1 MSLTNTKCTTRS
13 STTSNVNAE
22 YLNDIYDNIYTS
34 VKLKSWSKLEKV
46 DSETMSIPKFNEY
59 NMLLQ
64 YNYNVQQLKTIVS
77 QYKLK
82 IGGNKSQLVTRIFS
96 FLYLSHFITK
106 IQKRIRGHLQ
116 RKYNKLHGPGFKNKK
131 ICTNTTDFF
140 TMDPLSELPNS
151 QFYSFEDA
159 DGFIYG
165 FDLLSIY
172 NLIYKC
178 DGQIKNPYNR
188 LPISSENIEK
198 LRSFIRLSR
207 VLKINICTEIKNIN
221 DEISIKKSIELRA
234 LSLFQNIDA
243 LGNYSNAKWFLNLNR
258 QQLIK
263 MTRELIDIWSYRAPL
278 SIETK
283 RAICPPLGNPFS
295 RINIYQFQSIENID
309 EIRKYVLEIL
319 EKFVNSGI
327 DRDNKCLGA
336 YYVLGALTLV
346 SEDAATSLPWLY
358 QAVCY
363 M

>member
-1 MSLTNTKCTTRS
+1 M
-13 STTSNVNAE
+13 
-22 YLNDIYDNIYTS
+22 
-34 VKLKSWSKLEKV
+34 
-46 DSETMSIPKFNEY
+46 
-59 NMLLQ
+59 
-64 YNYNVQQLKTIVS
+64 
-77 QYKLK
+77 
-82 IGGNKSQLVTRIFS
+82 
-96 FLYLSHFITK
+96 
-106 IQKRIRGHLQ
+106 
-116 RKYNKLHGPGFKNKK
+116 
-131 ICTNTTDFF
+131 
-140 TMDPLSELPNS
+140 
-151 QFYSFEDA
+151 
-159 DGFIYG
+159 
-165 FDLLSIY
+165 
-172 NLIYKC
+172 
-178 DGQIKNPYNR
+178 
-188 LPISSENIEK
+188 
-198 LRSFIRLSR
+198 
-207 VLKINICTEIKNIN
+207 
-221 DEISIKKSIELRA
+221 
-234 LSLFQNIDA
+234 FQNIDA